1 MAAWISSLPL
11 NLKGVWE
18 ELLSAGRGCFMSHF
32 SAEVGAGG
40 TGFDSFDPPKHPTKV
55 GRQPW
60 TPSPPD
66 ISRRLPIGERGLIS
80 LCRAS
85 LSPTLLPGL
94 GRSSAILPGVRLK
107 MYEPSLS
114 RCTSNPAA
122 TPQVG
127 RGSQLHLMDAI
138 SFFPHFLPVCCLGL
152 PVSAWASL
160 QHGSQRTV
168 VKVGSCHPLCSNLSW

>member
-1 MAAWISSLPL
+1 MHQDSPLLCHFSREQLWLESGSGGEVLYLILLSVVFGSLDFFTAL

-94 GRSSAILPGVRLK
+94 GRSSAILPGVRLNTLG
-107 MYEPSLS
+107 S
-114 RCTSNPAA
+114 CTSLLFLGA
-122 TPQVG
+122 
-127 RGSQLHLMDAI
+127 HLTLRR
-138 SFFPHFLPVCCLGL
+138 PHRSGGE
-152 PVSAWASL
+152 AS
-160 QHGSQRTV
+160 
-168 VKVGSCHPLCSNLSW
+168 CI